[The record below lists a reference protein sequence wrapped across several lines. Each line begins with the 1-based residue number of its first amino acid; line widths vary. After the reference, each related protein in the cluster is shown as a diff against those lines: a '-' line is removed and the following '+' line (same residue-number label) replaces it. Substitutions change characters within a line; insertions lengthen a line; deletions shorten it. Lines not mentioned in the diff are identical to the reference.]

1 MRFAE
6 RCIDGDGGLVAL
18 GECSAVGITLKRP
31 GQIFGFVGIAD
42 TPEHLIPLVEVLI
55 HPDVK
60 LINGIAQVGSLVKLS
75 NKPGPFGLGNKSSS
89 FTALGSIRDEGI
101 WFPVKGSR
109 AKPMALPE
117 GVPLGHGGVIPLV
130 GSGTPQKIVRVVA
143 GSKTEPSGNDRPRT
157 SVCVPLWPAINSERS
172 V

>member
-1 MRFAE
+1 M
-6 RCIDGDGGLVAL
+6 
-18 GECSAVGITLKRP
+18 
-31 GQIFGFVGIAD
+31 
-42 TPEHLIPLVEVLI
+42 VLRRI
-55 HPDVK
+55 
-60 LINGIAQVGSLVKLS
+60 GSLVKLS

-130 GSGTPQKIVRVVA
+130 GSGTPQKIMRVVA
-143 GSKTEPSGNDRPRT
+143 ASNRSLRRNSQALPWNWLVPDLRVAFSTAPADRP
-157 SVCVPLWPAINSERS
+157 NSAL
-172 V
+172 

>member
-1 MRFAE
+1 M
-6 RCIDGDGGLVAL
+6 
-18 GECSAVGITLKRP
+18 
-31 GQIFGFVGIAD
+31 
-42 TPEHLIPLVEVLI
+42 VLRRI
-55 HPDVK
+55 
-60 LINGIAQVGSLVKLS
+60 GSLVKLS

-89 FTALGSIRDEGI
+89 FPALGSIRDKGI
-101 WFPVKGSR
+101 WFPWKAFG
-109 AKPMALPE
+109 AKPMGLPE
-117 GVPLGHGGVIPLV
+117 AVPLGHGGVIPLV